1 MKSDSMFIRFRC
13 FMAACLLVMAG
24 GAGSALAQTAS
35 VLAPG
40 DVVKISVYGNPDLTT
55 IVRVSDTGMI
65 TFPLI
70 GEVNVGGA
78 STFDA
83 EQTIAD
89 RLDSGGFVK
98 NAAVSVF
105 VQERSATL
113 LNSVTLLGQVK
124 VPGKYSLEQQSVEG
138 VDTLIGLLAKA
149 GGTTATAADHLF
161 LIRQEGG
168 ASQKQRIDLVDLVRN
183 ANMAANVALANGDV
197 VLVPD
202 MDVFYIY
209 GEVQKPGRYRL
220 ERDMTVMQAIAVASG
235 MTPRGSEKGIV
246 VNRQDGGASQSVKS
260 ELTDHVKPNDV
271 VFVKTVIF

>member
-1 MKSDSMFIRFRC
+1 MKSDRMFIRFRC
-13 FMAACLLVMAG
+13 FMMACLLMMAG
-24 GAGSALAQTAS
+24 SAGTALAQTAS
-35 VLAPG
+35 ALAPG
-40 DVVKISVYGNPDLTT
+40 DVVKISVYGNPDLST
-55 IVRVSDTGMI
+55 VARVSDTGTI

-70 GEVNVGGA
+70 GEVNVGGV

-83 EQTIAD
+83 ERVIAE

-105 VQERSATL
+105 VQERSDTL
-113 LNSVTLLGQVK
+113 LSSVTLLGQVK
-124 VPGKYSLEQQSVEG
+124 VPGRYSLEQQSVEG
-138 VDTLIGLLAKA
+138 VDTLVALLAKA
-149 GGTTATAADHLF
+149 GGTTTTAADYLF

-168 ASQKQRIDLVDLVRN
+168 APQKQRIDLVDLVRN
-183 ANMAANVALANGDV
+183 ANMAANIALANGDV

-220 ERDMTVMQAIAVASG
+220 EKDMTVMQAIAVASG
-235 MTPRGSEKGIV
+235 MTPRGSEKGVV
-246 VNRQDGGASQSVKS
+246 VNRQDGGASKTVESK
-260 ELTDHVKPNDV
+260 LTDHVQPNDV

>member
-1 MKSDSMFIRFRC
+1 MLV
-13 FMAACLLVMAG
+13 CLLMMAG
-24 GAGSALAQTAS
+24 STGTALAQTTSA
-35 VLAPG
+35 LAPG
-40 DVVKISVYGNPDLTT
+40 DVVKISVYGNPDLATT
-55 IVRVSDTGMI
+55 ARVSDTGMI

-70 GEVNVGGA
+70 GEVNVGGV

-83 EQTIAD
+83 ERTIAN

-105 VQERSATL
+105 VQERSDTL

-138 VDTLIGLLAKA
+138 VDTLIALLAKA
-149 GGTTATAADHLF
+149 GGTLATAADHLF

-168 ASQKQRIDLVDLVRN
+168 VTQKQRIDLVDLVRN

-220 ERDMTVMQAIAVASG
+220 ERDMTIMQAIAVASG
-235 MTPRGSEKGIV
+235 MTPRGSEKGVV
-246 VNRQDGGASQSVKS
+246 VNRQDGGTSQTVKS
-260 ELTDHVKPNDV
+260 ELTDHVQPNDV